1 MENIILIGAG
11 GHCKSVIDS
20 ILSMKKYNIYGILD
34 NEESIGKNV
43 CGYRV
48 NYTDK
53 DMSLLYEKG
62 ICKAF
67 ITVGG
72 IGNCLIR
79 KKLYSQVKRVGFEVP
94 TIIDSSA
101 VVSKFATIGEGVFIG
116 KGSIVN
122 ADATISNMVIVNT
135 GALVEHD
142 CNISQFAFL
151 SVGVHLSGGVYVGE
165 ETHIGTGVN
174 IIQGIKIG
182 RNSIIGAGSVVTRD
196 IDSYKKA
203 YGVPCKEV
211 SSW

>member
-34 NEESIGKNV
+34 NEDNIGKNV
-43 CGYRV
+43 CGYMV
-48 NYTDK
+48 NYTDN
-53 DMSLLYEKG
+53 DLSLLYEKG
-62 ICKAF
+62 IRKAF
-67 ITVGG
+67 ITVGS

-79 KKLYSQVKRVGFEVP
+79 KKLYSQVKMEGFEVP
-94 TIIDSSA
+94 TIIDASA

-122 ADATISNMVIVNT
+122 TDASISNMVIVNT

-142 CNISQFAFL
+142 CHIDQFAFL